1 MKTPTTAAAL
11 VAMTSLM
18 VLAPVAASAYPS
30 HNDLDKRPVEAI
42 ADELGVTA
50 DTFVA
55 CFYNV
60 QPDPEFAPTKD
71 QERANKA
78 ILLPCLQAANPDITN
93 DWLNTVMN
101 KYRGQ
106 RVAGN

>member
-1 MKTPTTAAAL
+1 MTNRTTAAAL
-11 VAMTSLM
+11 AAMTSLL

-42 ADELGVTA
+42 AGELGVTA

-71 QERANKA
+71 EERANKA
-78 ILLPCLQAANPDITN
+78 VLLPCLQAENPAITN
-93 DWLNTVMN
+93 DLLDTVMN

-106 RVAGN
+106 HIAQN